1 MMSLNIEKT
10 KKMKK
15 FFTICAV
22 VIASLAFNGLTV
34 SAQDKAEFKFEQETH
49 DFGKIA
55 QGTPVT
61 YTFKF
66 TNTGTAPLIISN
78 VQSTCGCTVP
88 DYSKVPV
95 KPGEEGLI
103 KVTFNA
109 AAAQPFSKPIII
121 ASNAKTPSKTLII
134 KGEVIAK

>member
-1 MMSLNIEKT
+1 MIC
-10 KKMKK
+10 
-15 FFTICAV
+15 TIVFAF
-22 VIASLAFNGLTV
+22 LAFAGITA
-34 SAQDKAEFKFEQETH
+34 SAQEKAEFKFEQETH
-49 DFGKIA
+49 DFGKIP

-78 VQSTCGCTVP
+78 IQSTCGCTVP
-88 DYSKVPV
+88 DYSKTPV
-95 KPGEEGLI
+95 KPGEEGQI

-109 AAAQPFSKPIII
+109 AAAQPFSKPITI

-134 KGEVIAK
+134 KGEVVAK